1 MKPSPDSYINEYNE
15 LIDPLDYEYDAAF
28 AAFAAFAEIRLSAIS
43 EAEEDWV
50 FNDITHLPCALDYVD
65 TDRSVISWY
74 GEEYTAR
81 PEFIR
86 LCSDFMWHQTKAHWV
101 PLREEVEFY
110 AIPF

>member
-1 MKPSPDSYINEYNE
+1 MKPSPDSYINEYGE

-28 AAFAAFAEIRLSAIS
+28 PEIQMPAIS
-43 EAEEDWV
+43 EAEEEFV

-74 GEEYTAR
+74 GEEYTVR

-101 PLREEVEFY
+101 TLREEVEFY
-110 AIPF
+110 AAPF